1 MKESD
6 ISVKQLALD
15 LVYIITNEAN
25 VKSIVK
31 ELLNNL
37 LSVTDESF
45 LKDLTNKICAIVDKH
60 SPNRRW

>member
-37 LSVTDESF
+37 LAVTDESF